1 MMAKRCRYFGG
12 GNNNALKLTVVMD
25 TQLCKI
31 LKVIEVYTL
40 NMGITS
46 Q

>member
-12 GNNNALKLTVVMD
+12 NNNALKWIVVMD

-31 LKVIEVYTL
+31 LEVVEVYTL
-40 NMGITS
+40 NM
-46 Q
+46 